1 MTTTLWL
8 GWFKNVKEG
17 RMQINKLGPFKLILR
32 GKQRTLLAFVLLR
45 EHIYTPLLSVNEMI
59 NVKYLTQCLAH
70 RKHPIYGC
78 CYLNTYCRKRLY
90 KFSKITGV
98 KH

>member
-1 MTTTLWL
+1 MEKSIMPKTV
-8 GWFKNVKEG
+8 GKRNFKVYLVTKH
-17 RMQINKLGPFKLILR
+17 MQINKLGPFKLILR
-32 GKQRTLLAFVLLR
+32 GKERTLLAFVLLR

-78 CYLNTYCRKRLY
+78 CYLNTYFTKKL
-90 KFSKITGV
+90 
-98 KH
+98 